1 MRIAGVNSTELA
13 GGLLAIALGGF
24 AVWEASGYPIGELSQ
39 MGPGYFPVALGVVMI
54 GLGAALIFEGLR
66 ADGESFERPAWRA
79 LVFVLAGIG
88 AFALL
93 LERTGL
99 APASVALVLLAALA
113 EPRFRPGP
121 AILLALAVSAVS
133 VLIFSVM
140 IGIPLPAFA
149 GWW

>member
-66 ADGESFERPAWRA
+66 ADGESFEKPAWRA
-79 LVFVLAGIG
+79 LVFVLAGIS

-99 APASVALVLLAALA
+99 APASVALVLLVALA
-113 EPRFRPGP
+113 EPRFRLGP

-140 IGIPLPAFA
+140 IGIPLPAFV